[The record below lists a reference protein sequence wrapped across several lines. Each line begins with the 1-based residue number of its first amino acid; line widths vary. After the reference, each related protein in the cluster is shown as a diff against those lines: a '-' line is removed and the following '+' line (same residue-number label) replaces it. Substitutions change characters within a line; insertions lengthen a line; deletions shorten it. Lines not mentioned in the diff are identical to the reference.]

1 MLLPFQ
7 GRPVSRVGNAIARE
21 SLSAAIV
28 PQMMKECGNCTP
40 LTWPNGT
47 HTGACSQGCCSTEW
61 MWTPGGGSGPQ
72 PSVAPRVASAVLTIN
87 HRCCLH
93 GEWLFLGSTN
103 IADRM

>member
-61 MWTPGGGSGPQ
+61 MWTPGGGYRPTTVCGTESCQCGVDHQ
-72 PSVAPRVASAVLTIN
+72 SSL
-87 HRCCLH
+87 
-93 GEWLFLGSTN
+93 LFTW
-103 IADRM
+103 